1 MRLAPAFALGVLTG
15 ILAGCTGGEAE
26 PDTGWTPRERA
37 LLLGMALPAAP
48 PASPGNAVADSP
60 AAATLGVRL
69 FTDPGL
75 SANGQVSCATCH
87 EADKAMTDGKPMASA
102 IGSTR
107 RNTPTLLGAAW
118 QRWLFWDGRADS
130 LWSQAVGPLT
140 APAEHGATPELV
152 RQRVLD
158 VHRPEFEAV
167 FGPVSDDPER
177 VLAQVGKA
185 IEAHE
190 RTLTP
195 GRSRFDAYVTELA
208 SGAKPSSLSP
218 EELRGLQVFVRKGEC
233 VACHNGPMLSD
244 GEFHNLGIDPVV
256 PPTGID
262 AGRQR
267 GLEQVLTSPFR
278 CDGPHSDAV
287 FEVGQPDPCAE
298 LHFVDPAFPDAVGA
312 FRTPTLRNVARTAPY
327 MHAGQL
333 ATLDDVLDFY
343 DDLPGR
349 PFVGHRELTLRP
361 RKFTDEERAA
371 LLAFLHTLDGAP
383 AAP

>member
-1 MRLAPAFALGVLTG
+1 MLRQPAFVLGLLTG
-15 ILAGCTGGEAE
+15 ILAGCAGAEAE
-26 PDTGWTPRERA
+26 ADTGWTPRERA
-37 LLLGMALPAAP
+37 MLLGMALPAAP
-48 PASPGNAVADSP
+48 PPSPGNAVADSP

-69 FTDPGL
+69 FMDPGL
-75 SANGQVSCATCH
+75 SANGQVSCASCH
-87 EADKAMTDGKPMASA
+87 APDKAMTDGKPMASA

-130 LWSQAVGPLT
+130 LWAQATGPLT

-158 VHRPEFEAV
+158 AHRAEFEAV
-167 FGPVSDDPER
+167 FGAVSDDPER

-185 IEAHE
+185 IEAYE
-190 RTLTP
+190 RTLSP
-195 GRSRFDAYVTELA
+195 GTSRFDAYVTELA
-208 SGAKPSSLSP
+208 SGAAPSALSP
-218 EELRGLQVFVRKGEC
+218 EELHGLQVFLRKGEC

-244 GEFHNLGIDPVV
+244 GEFHNLGVDPVV

-267 GLEQVLTSPFR
+267 GLEQVLSSPFR

-287 FEVGQPDPCAE
+287 FEAGQPDPCAE
-298 LHFVDPAFPDAVGA
+298 LHFVDPTFPDAVGA

-349 PFVGHRELTLRP
+349 PLVGHRELTLRP
-361 RKFTDEERAA
+361 REFTDEEREA
-371 LLAFLHTLDGAP
+371 LQAFLRSLDGSS